1 MRYKTMKI
9 SVFGL
14 GYVGTVSA
22 ACFAQQGNQV
32 IGVDTN
38 SQKVEIINNGHSPVI
53 EQDIDEII
61 YKAVKTGN
69 LKATLDATEGI
80 FASDISLIC
89 VGTPS
94 QENGSLDLT
103 YVERVCYDIGQALAK
118 KKSYHTVVLRSTV
131 LPGTTQ
137 ATVVPALEKASGMI
151 AGQDFGLCHNPEF
164 LREGTSV
171 KDFYDPPFTVIGKL
185 DKKSAEISAGL
196 YENLDAPIVIVS
208 LETAEMVKYTCNA
221 FHALKVVFANEIGN
235 VCKSQNVDGHQ
246 LMDIICMDNKLN
258 LSPYYLKPG
267 FAFGG
272 SCLPKDLRALLYF
285 GQKHDQKLPV
295 LESILPSNELQVKK
309 GIELVMHTGLKNIGV
324 LGFSFKA
331 GTDDLRES
339 PMVELIETLL
349 GKGYQFKIYDKNVS
363 LARLHGANRAY
374 IEREIPHI
382 ATLMCET
389 IEEVVDESEV
399 IVVGNKE
406 PEFNQYLNKLSTDQ
420 IIIDLVRTGHDADN
434 SNAQYYGICW

>member
-1 MRYKTMKI
+1 MKI

-14 GYVGTVSA
+14 GYVGVVSA
-22 ACFAQQGNQV
+22 ACFAQQGHQV
-32 IGVDTN
+32 VGVDVN
-38 SQKVEIINNGHSPVI
+38 QQKVDIINNGHSPVI
-53 EQDIDEII
+53 EQEIDEII
-61 YKAVKTGN
+61 SSEVKSGN
-69 LKATLDATEGI
+69 LRATPSATEGI
-80 FASDISLIC
+80 LNSEISLIC

-94 QENGSLDLT
+94 QDNGSLDLKF
-103 YVERVCYDIGQALAK
+103 VERVCSDIGQALTK
-118 KKSYHTVVLRSTV
+118 KKHFHTVVLRSTV
-131 LPGTTQ
+131 LPGTTIK
-137 ATVVPALEKASGMI
+137 TVVPALENASGLK
-151 AGQDFGLCHNPEF
+151 AGKDFGLCHNPEF

-185 DKKSAEISAGL
+185 DQQAAEIASSL
-196 YENLDAPIVIVS
+196 YQELDAPTVIVS
-208 LETAEMVKYTCNA
+208 LETAEMVKYTSNA

-235 VCKSQNVDGHQ
+235 ICKSQNVNSHQ

-285 GQKHDQKLPV
+285 SQKRDQRLPV
-295 LESILPSNELQVKK
+295 LEAILPSNNLQVKR
-309 GIELVMHTGLKNIGV
+309 GIELIRKTGFKNIGV

-349 GKGYQFKIYDKNVS
+349 GKGYHFRIYDKNVS

-389 IEEVVDESEV
+389 LDEVLKTSEV
-399 IVVGNKE
+399 IVVGNKS
-406 PEFNQYLNKLSTDQ
+406 PEFGQRLQDLRSDQ
-420 IIIDLVRTGHDADN
+420 VIVDLVNISKEIDQP
-434 SNAQYYGICW
+434 SAQYQGICW